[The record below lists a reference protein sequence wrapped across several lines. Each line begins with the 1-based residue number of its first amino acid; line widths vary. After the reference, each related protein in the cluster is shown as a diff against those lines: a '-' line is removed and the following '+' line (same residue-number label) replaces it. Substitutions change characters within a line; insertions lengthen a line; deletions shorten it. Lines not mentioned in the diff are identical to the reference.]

1 MRFAETFDL
10 ADLNVAALDLPAT
23 GERVVRDAVL
33 SGLALRLRSS
43 GSRTWVLLTKEG
55 GKPVRRAL
63 GNALAIPLPVARA
76 MASTVPTVPAN
87 SGADAPKTDP
97 LFKPNA
103 TIADL
108 FPRYLAYGEQAQW
121 KSGSVRNVE
130 SIGRLRIVPTLG
142 DRKVGAVTPQDVARW
157 YQDISG
163 QAKSARNALT
173 ILSGLMLYAEDHGL
187 RPVGSNPCQGLR
199 KKTITQRGSHL
210 PASTTRALWR
220 ALDQQQSAIPDACD
234 AVRLLLLTGARRSEI
249 LGLEWDRIIGSRAVL
264 EDSKTGPRT
273 IWLCAAARHILDR
286 RRLVTDSAFVF
297 PGPKTKR
304 PITAFDREWRRIL
317 KEARIRALRVHDLRH
332 HFASVAVSN
341 GVDLRV
347 IGQLLGHK
355 DIESTLG
362 YAHLATDALV
372 KSAGRVSTMIG
383 EAMRVDDSRIRSDF
397 ILPSSR
403 KKSRVKPRVS
413 TWKAVTLQTG
423 ETRYA

>member
-10 ADLNVAALDLPAT
+10 ADLDIGALDLPVL
-23 GERVVRDAVL
+23 GESVIRDAIA

-43 GSRTWVLLTKEG
+43 GSRTWVLLTNEN
-55 GKPVRRAL
+55 GKHARRTL
-63 GNALAIPLPVARA
+63 GDASTIPLPVARA
-76 MASTVPTVPAN
+76 MASTTPIVPENCA
-87 SGADAPKTDP
+87 ADAPKNA
-97 LFKPNA
+97 LMFKPNA

-121 KSGSVRNVE
+121 KPASVRNVE

-142 DRKVGAVTPQDVARW
+142 DRRVDAITAQDVARW

-163 QAKSARNALT
+163 QAKAARNALT

-220 ALDQQQSAIPDACD
+220 ALDRLQSVIPDACD
-234 AVRLLLLTGARRSEI
+234 AIRLLLLTGARRSEI
-249 LGLEWDRIIGSRAVL
+249 LGLEWDRVVGPRAVL

-273 IWLCAAARHILDR
+273 VWLCAAARHILDR
-286 RRLVTDSAFVF
+286 RRLLTDSAFVF

-304 PITAFDREWRRIL
+304 PITVIDREWKRIL
-317 KEARIRALRVHDLRH
+317 KEARIKALRVHDLRH

-341 GVDLRV
+341 GIDLRV

-372 KSAGRVSTMIG
+372 KSAGRVSTMIDD
-383 EAMRVDDSRIRSDF
+383 AMRVDDSQIRSDLR
-397 ILPSSR
+397 LPSTR
-403 KKSRVKPRVS
+403 KKLRVKPRVQM
-413 TWKAVTLQTG
+413 WKAIALRNG
-423 ETRYA
+423 EARHV

>member
-10 ADLNVAALDLPAT
+10 ADLDIGTLDLPSS
-23 GERVVRDAVL
+23 GENVIRDSAA

-43 GSRTWVLLTKEG
+43 GSRTWVLLTKEN
-55 GKPVRRAL
+55 GKAVRRTL
-63 GNALAIPLPVARA
+63 GDASTIPLAVARA
-76 MASTVPTVPAN
+76 MVSTVPIVPA
-87 SGADAPKTDP
+87 SASASAPKADP
-97 LFKPNA
+97 LFKPYA

-130 SIGRLRIVPTLG
+130 SIGRLRIIPTLG
-142 DRKVGAVTPQDVARW
+142 YRKVSAVTAQDVARW

-163 QAKSARNALT
+163 QAKAARNALT

-210 PASTTRALWR
+210 PATTIRALWR
-220 ALDQQQSAIPDACD
+220 ALDRLQSVIPDACD

-249 LGLEWDRIIGSRAVL
+249 LGLEWDRIVGSRAVL

-273 IWLCAAARHILDR
+273 VWLCAAARHILDR
-286 RRLVTDSAFVF
+286 RRLATDSAFVF

-304 PITAFDREWRRIL
+304 PITAIDREWSRIL
-317 KEARIRALRVHDLRH
+317 KQARIKALRVHDLRH

-347 IGQLLGHK
+347 IGQLLGHR

-383 EAMRVDDSRIRSDF
+383 DAMRVDDSQIRSDLR
-397 ILPSSR
+397 LPSTR
-403 KKSRVKPRVS
+403 KKLRVKPRVQM
-413 TWKAVTLQTG
+413 WKAIALRNG
-423 ETRYA
+423 EARHV